1 MKKFYLMFFIILSIF
16 MLSSCGQTGGS
27 SGLES
32 GNSSDEFKGVSE
44 DEESVSKADMLLSQM
59 TLREK
64 IGQMLF
70 IQPESLRIETEDG
83 QGEAG
88 AADTSSVT
96 EFTEKMAKSL
106 EEYPPGGI
114 IIFGGNIE
122 SPAQL
127 KELVNDI
134 KTGSRIPLFMGID
147 EEGGMVAR
155 IANSPGFD
163 VKKYE
168 SMQKIGNTKDPK
180 NAEEAGKV
188 IGAYLRAYGFNL
200 DFAPV
205 ADVNTNSENIV
216 IGSRAFGNDP
226 QLVAEMVSAGISG
239 LHRSGVMSCIKH
251 FPGHGDTKDD
261 THAGFVSI
269 DKNWEELEACELIS
283 FKAGIEAKT
292 DMIMISHI
300 TAGNITEDGLPS
312 SLSQEMIEGRLRR
325 DLNFDG
331 VIISDSMSMGAITE
345 RYSSGEA
352 AVLAIKAGTDIV
364 LMPEVY
370 SEAFESILEAVARGE
385 ISEERIDKSVRR
397 ILSLK
402 EQYDILI

>member
-1 MKKFYLMFFIILSIF
+1 MKKLYFIFFVILSIF
-16 MLSSCGQTGGS
+16 MISSCGQTAGGS
-27 SGLES
+27 VSES
-32 GNSSDEFKGVSE
+32 GDGSDELQDVSE
-44 DEESVSKADMLLSQM
+44 GEVPVSKAEMLLSQM

-83 QGEAG
+83 QGK
-88 AADTSSVT
+88 ADTSSVT
-96 EFTEKMAKSL
+96 IFTEAMAKTL

-122 SPAQL
+122 SPMQL
-127 KELVNDI
+127 IELVNEI
-134 KTGSRIPLFMGID
+134 KSASTTPLFMGID

-155 IANSPGFD
+155 IANSSGFD
-163 VKKYE
+163 VKKYQ
-168 SMQKIGNTKDPK
+168 SMQEIGNTKDPK

-188 IGAYLRAYGFNL
+188 IGAYLRDYGFNL

-205 ADVNTNSENIV
+205 ADVNTNPENIV
-216 IGSRAFGNDP
+216 IGSRAFGDDP
-226 QLVAEMVSAGISG
+226 QLVAEMVSAGIGG
-239 LHRSGVMSCIKH
+239 LHSSNVMSCIKH

-269 DKNWEELEACELIS
+269 DKNWEELEACELIP

-300 TAGNITEDGLPS
+300 TAGNITKDGLPS

-325 DLNFDG
+325 DLKFDG
-331 VIISDSMSMGAITE
+331 IIISDSMSMGAITE

-370 SEAFESILEAVARGE
+370 EEAFESIFEAVSRGE
-385 ISEERIDKSVRR
+385 ISEERIDESVMR

>member
-1 MKKFYLMFFIILSIF
+1 MKKLYFIFFVILSIF
-16 MLSSCGQTGGS
+16 MISSCGQTAGGS
-27 SGLES
+27 VSES
-32 GNSSDEFKGVSE
+32 GDGSDELQDVSE
-44 DEESVSKADMLLSQM
+44 GEVPVSKAEMLLSQM

-83 QGEAG
+83 QGK
-88 AADTSSVT
+88 ADTSSVT
-96 EFTEKMAKSL
+96 IFTEAMAKTL

-122 SPAQL
+122 SPMQL
-127 KELVNDI
+127 IELVNEI
-134 KTGSRIPLFMGID
+134 KSASTTPLFMGID

-155 IANSPGFD
+155 IANSSGFD
-163 VKKYE
+163 VKKYQ
-168 SMQKIGNTKDPK
+168 SMQEIGNTKDPK

-188 IGAYLRAYGFNL
+188 IGAYLRDYGFNL

-205 ADVNTNSENIV
+205 ADVNTNPENIV
-216 IGSRAFGNDP
+216 IGSRAFGDNP
-226 QLVAEMVSAGISG
+226 HLVADMVKAGISG
-239 LHRSGVMSCIKH
+239 LHSSGVMSCIKH

-269 DKNWEELEACELIS
+269 DKNWEELEACELIP

-300 TAGNITEDGLPS
+300 TAGNITKDGLPS

-325 DLNFDG
+325 DLKFDG
-331 VIISDSMSMGAITE
+331 IIISDSMSMGAITE

-370 SEAFESILEAVARGE
+370 EEAFESIFEAVSRGE
-385 ISEERIDKSVRR
+385 ISEERIDESVMR

>member
-1 MKKFYLMFFIILSIF
+1 MKKLYFIFFVILSIF
-16 MLSSCGQTGGS
+16 MISSCGQTAGGS
-27 SGLES
+27 VSES
-32 GNSSDEFKGVSE
+32 GDGSDELQDVSE
-44 DEESVSKADMLLSQM
+44 GEVPVSKAEMLLSQM

-83 QGEAG
+83 QGK
-88 AADTSSVT
+88 ADTSSVT
-96 EFTEKMAKSL
+96 IFTEAMAKTL

-122 SPAQL
+122 SPMQL
-127 KELVNDI
+127 IELVNEI
-134 KTGSRIPLFMGID
+134 KSASTTPLFMGID

-155 IANSPGFD
+155 IANSSGFD
-163 VKKYE
+163 VKKYQ
-168 SMQKIGNTKDPK
+168 SMQEIGNTKDPK

-188 IGAYLRAYGFNL
+188 IGAYLRDYGFNL

-205 ADVNTNSENIV
+205 ADVNTNPENIV

-226 QLVAEMVSAGISG
+226 HLVADMVKAGISG
-239 LHRSGVMSCIKH
+239 LHSSNVMSCIKH
-251 FPGHGDTKDD
+251 FPGHGDTKED
-261 THAGFVSI
+261 THTGFVSI
-269 DKNWEELEACELIS
+269 GKKWEELEACELIP

-300 TAGNITEDGLPS
+300 TAGNITKDGLPS

-325 DLNFDG
+325 DLKFDG
-331 VIISDSMSMGAITE
+331 IIISDSMSMGAITE

-370 SEAFESILEAVARGE
+370 SEAFESISEAVARGE
-385 ISEERIDKSVRR
+385 ISEERIDESVMR

>member
-1 MKKFYLMFFIILSIF
+1 MKKLHLIFFVILSIL
-16 MLSSCGQTGGS
+16 MLSSCAQTSGGTDSES
-27 SGLES
+27 SNGT
-32 GNSSDEFKGVSE
+32 DELQDAYE
-44 DEESVSKADMLLSQM
+44 DELHMSKAEMLLSQM

-70 IQPESLRIETEDG
+70 IQPESLRIKTEDA
-83 QGEAG
+83 QGE

-96 EFTEKMAKSL
+96 IFTEQMAKTL
-106 EEYPPGGI
+106 EEYPAGGI

-122 SPAQL
+122 SPIQL
-127 KELVNDI
+127 NELVNDI
-134 KTGSRIPLFMGID
+134 KAGSRIPLFMGID

-168 SMQKIGNTKDPK
+168 SMQKIGSTRDPK

-188 IGAYLRAYGFNL
+188 IGAYLRDYGFNL

-205 ADVNTNSENIV
+205 ADVNTNPENIV
-216 IGSRAFGNDP
+216 IGSRAFGDDP
-226 QLVAEMVSAGISG
+226 QLVAEMVSAGIGG
-239 LHRSGVMSCIKH
+239 LHSSNVMSCIKH

-261 THAGFVSI
+261 THAGFASI
-269 DKNWEELEACELIS
+269 DKNWEELEACELIP

-300 TAGNITEDGLPS
+300 TAGNITKDGLPS

-325 DLNFDG
+325 ELNFDG
-331 VIISDSMSMGAITE
+331 IIISDSMSMGAITE

-370 SEAFESILEAVARGE
+370 AEAFESILEAVARGE
-385 ISEERIDKSVRR
+385 ISEERIDESVMR

-402 EQYDILI
+402 EQYDMLI

>member
-1 MKKFYLMFFIILSIF
+1 
-16 MLSSCGQTGGS
+16 MLYSCGQTSGGS
-27 SGLES
+27 GSES
-32 GNSSDEFKGVSE
+32 GNGADELKDASE
-44 DEESVSKADMLLSQM
+44 DELHMSKADMLLSKM

-83 QGEAG
+83 QVK
-88 AADTSSVT
+88 ADTSSVT
-96 EFTEKMAKSL
+96 EFTEAMAKTL

-114 IIFGGNIE
+114 IIFGGNIG
-122 SPAQL
+122 SPDQL

-134 KTGSRIPLFMGID
+134 KADSRIPLFMEID

-155 IANSPGFD
+155 IANSPGFN
-163 VKKYE
+163 VKKFE
-168 SMQKIGNTKDPK
+168 SMQKIGSTKDPK

-188 IGAYLRAYGFNL
+188 IGEYLRDYGFNL

-205 ADVNTNSENIV
+205 ADVNTNPENIV
-216 IGSRAFGNDP
+216 IGSRAFGDDP
-226 QLVAEMVSAGISG
+226 QLVAEMVSAGIRG
-239 LHRSGVMSCIKH
+239 LHSSKVMSCIKH

-269 DKNWEELEACELIS
+269 DKNWEELEACELIP

-300 TAGNITEDGLPS
+300 TAGNITKDGLPS
-312 SLSQEMIEGRLRR
+312 SLSQEMIEGRLRG

-331 VIISDSMSMGAITE
+331 IIISDSMAMGAITE

-364 LMPEVY
+364 LMPENY
-370 SEAFESILEAVARGE
+370 TEAFESILEAVTRGE
-385 ISEERIDKSVRR
+385 ISEERIDESVMR

-402 EQYDILI
+402 DKYDILI

>member
-1 MKKFYLMFFIILSIF
+1 M
-16 MLSSCGQTGGS
+16 
-27 SGLES
+27 ES
-32 GNSSDEFKGVSE
+32 GNGSDELQDVSE
-44 DEESVSKADMLLSQM
+44 DEVPVSKADMLISQM

-64 IGQMLF
+64 IGQMIF

-83 QGEAG
+83 QGEA
-88 AADTSSVT
+88 ADTSSVT
-96 EFTEKMAKSL
+96 VFTEKMAKSL
-106 EEYPPGGI
+106 EKYPPGGI

-122 SPAQL
+122 SPIQL
-127 KELVNDI
+127 KELVNEI
-134 KTGSRIPLFMGID
+134 KSASTTPLFMGID

-168 SMQKIGNTKDPK
+168 SMQKIGSTKDPK

-188 IGAYLRAYGFNL
+188 IGSYLRDYGFNL

-205 ADVNTNSENIV
+205 ADVNTNPENIV
-216 IGSRAFGNDP
+216 IGSRAFGDDP
-226 QLVAEMVSAGISG
+226 HLVADMVKAGISG
-239 LHRSGVMSCIKH
+239 LHSSGVMSCIKH
-251 FPGHGDTKDD
+251 FPGHGDTKED

-269 DKNWEELEACELIS
+269 GKKWEELEACELIP
-283 FKAGIEAKT
+283 FKAGIEAET

-300 TAGNITEDGLPS
+300 TAGNITKDGLPS

-325 DLNFDG
+325 DLKFDG
-331 VIISDSMSMGAITE
+331 IIISDSMSMGAITE

-370 SEAFESILEAVARGE
+370 EEAFESIFEAVARGE
-385 ISEERIDKSVRR
+385 ISEERIDESVIR

-402 EQYDILI
+402 DKYDILI